1 MRPLLPIAGIVLL
14 FGLVAL
20 SGSAAAASDA
30 GAETAANDELVN
42 ETVTVAGEDVTVK
55 AGADEGDAG
64 AFAFVSAGADPGED
78 GSGAG
83 GGARVANEFGGVNYD
98 GDAGGDVETDDGETE
113 VAQSGAGSGAFL
125 GTSNRFYGV
134 GVGGGAELVEN
145 PTGTDSKWVLDTGAG
160 IGCFA
165 NLNSIGTDAP
175 RGCSASGELFVLGIG
190 DDFRFEV

>member
-1 MRPLLPIAGIVLL
+1 MRTLLPILG
-14 FGLVAL
+14 VAL
-20 SGSAAAASDA
+20 LVGLIALTGSAAAAPDTS
-30 GAETAANDELVN
+30 AETATNNEAVN
-42 ETVTVAGEDVTVK
+42 ETVTVAGENVTVK

-64 AFAFVSAGADPGED
+64 GFAATSAGADPGED

-83 GGARVANEFGGVNYD
+83 GGARVANEYGGVNYD
-98 GDAGGDVETDDGETE
+98 GDAGGDVETEDGETK

-134 GVGGGAELVEN
+134 GVGGGAEFVEN